1 MYLVEGESAG
11 GTAKQGRDRRFQAI
25 LPLKGKI
32 LNVEK
37 ARYDKMLG
45 HEEIRAMI
53 TALGTGIGKEDFDI
67 SQLRYGKIILMTDAD
82 VDGSHIRTLLLTFF
96 FRHMQELIKRGNVY
110 IAQPPL
116 YRIKKGKFEQYI
128 KNDAEFV
135 KVMVKRAADGMIV
148 RYGEGAA
155 ALEGAPLT
163 KFMTTLND
171 YIGFFD
177 KVDKRI
183 RDEKITEVLPRAD
196 LVKRVDFEGDSKNPP
211 KKIVALEKALKAVQK
226 ERGIKEVER
235 RFEEE
240 HSLWE
245 VRFVN
250 SQGAEHII
258 NWELVSAPEYRQMMS
273 KYKQIEQY
281 MQPPYF
287 IEAVKKEASGNGKEE
302 LSDAERTDQ
311 EKAEQKSP
319 KVSKRKTEAET
330 VEKPTARELFD
341 YVLNEGRKDYTV
353 QRYKGLGEMSSQ
365 QLWETTMDPERRTLL
380 SVKLEDIAETENIF
394 STLMGEDVEARRKF
408 IEENALDVKNLDI

>member
-1 MYLVEGESAG
+1 MEIALQYNDGYSETVFSFANNINTIDGGSHLSGFRTSLTRTVNYAGQQLGLFKDVKENLTGDDVREGLVAVVSVKLSQPQFEGQTKGKLNSDIAGTVQAFVNERLGAFFEQNPAVAKKIINKAVEAARAREAARKARDLTRRKGALDGGGLPGKLADCSERNPDRCEVYLVEGESAG

-53 TALGTGIGKEDFDI
+53 TALGTGIGKEDFDV
-67 SQLRYGKIILMTDAD
+67 SKLRYSKIILMTDAD

-96 FRHMQELIKRGNVY
+96 FRHMQELIKRGNIY

-135 KVMVKRAADGMIV
+135 RVMVKRAADGIVV

-171 YIGFFD
+171 FLGFFD

-183 RDEKITEVLPRAD
+183 RDEKITEVLPKAD
-196 LVKRVDFEGDSKNPP
+196 LLKRVDFEGDSKNPP
-211 KKIVALEKALKAVQK
+211 KKIVALEKALKAIAK
-226 ERGIKEVER
+226 DRGYQVGEV
-235 RFEEE
+235 
-240 HSLWE
+240 
-245 VRFVN
+245 
-250 SQGAEHII
+250 A
-258 NWELVSAPEYRQMMS
+258 S
-273 KYKQIEQY
+273 KRST
-281 MQPPYF
+281 
-287 IEAVKKEASGNGKEE
+287 ACGSEAS
-302 LSDAERTDQ
+302 
-311 EKAEQKSP
+311 
-319 KVSKRKTEAET
+319 
-330 VEKPTARELFD
+330 
-341 YVLNEGRKDYTV
+341 
-353 QRYKGLGEMSSQ
+353 
-365 QLWETTMDPERRTLL
+365 
-380 SVKLEDIAETENIF
+380 
-394 STLMGEDVEARRKF
+394 
-408 IEENALDVKNLDI
+408 